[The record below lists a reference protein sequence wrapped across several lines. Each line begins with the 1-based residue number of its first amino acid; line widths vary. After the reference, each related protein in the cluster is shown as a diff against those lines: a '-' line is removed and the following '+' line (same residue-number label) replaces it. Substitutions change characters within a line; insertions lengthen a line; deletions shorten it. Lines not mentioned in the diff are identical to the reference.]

1 MKKKTITILSLASLM
16 ILTACGG
23 KGSSTSSSPVSTAP
37 SITESS
43 GNSSSNSSGSAVEP
57 SVTFDTISDLY
68 EYLSSEGMKKDIAM
82 GKSYTR
88 ENEIFETV
96 LYGTRTT
103 TIKEKGESFASNTF
117 YAEGTEDV
125 SYVDSE
131 LPSQNYETKD
141 SYQTLRILED
151 NVFYQ
156 VIDYANGKDRDDASK
171 TPYSESL
178 ATQIAQASSINS
190 VYYLLYYYNLLIA
203 DHVIAGFDNIVP
215 VIDEE
220 TGSSNYTIDT
230 TWNDTSSG
238 YTYNYGAKI
247 DLTLDKDGYL
257 TSFTFDYLE
266 QLDDSGNTKI
276 VSSITDSFV
285 VTLGEKDAYTEQ
297 KLNPLDYFMTSYD
310 IQLLWN
316 DGILE
321 ANHVADANN
330 FPIGQLVRVQAVNI
344 SPEKAVDTDL
354 EIVDSSNQDVIKITK
369 YDNYKPT
376 IEAVGE
382 GTTTLTVRSESG
394 IEKTIDVTVKAPAM
408 ESIDVNL
415 YVSHKYKGEEENIY
429 VFVNP
434 DNTMDTYTV
443 TASDNIKLT
452 KDENGDYTATYLET
466 GDAWVRATSNNNP
479 EVYDQVDFVIEE
491 KKTAEEVKANIV
503 GTWTGGLPN
512 MDGSSMIENAATV
525 EFTSEDAAEA
535 GYKKGYFTL
544 NSSDTG
550 FTFIPGQKYEF
561 TYKID
566 ETYSRDDRVLVL
578 ISSITYVS
586 EGGMEYTYDNNYA
599 FFEFNGEDANI
610 VFSLSDPNYY
620 GYTIDLDCKKVD

>member
-190 VYYLLYYYNLLIA
+190 VYYLLL
-203 DHVIAGFDNIVP
+203 
-215 VIDEE
+215 
-220 TGSSNYTIDT
+220 
-230 TWNDTSSG
+230 
-238 YTYNYGAKI
+238 
-247 DLTLDKDGYL
+247 
-257 TSFTFDYLE
+257 
-266 QLDDSGNTKI
+266 
-276 VSSITDSFV
+276 
-285 VTLGEKDAYTEQ
+285 
-297 KLNPLDYFMTSYD
+297 
-310 IQLLWN
+310 
-316 DGILE
+316 
-321 ANHVADANN
+321 
-330 FPIGQLVRVQAVNI
+330 
-344 SPEKAVDTDL
+344 
-354 EIVDSSNQDVIKITK
+354 
-369 YDNYKPT
+369 
-376 IEAVGE
+376 
-382 GTTTLTVRSESG
+382 
-394 IEKTIDVTVKAPAM
+394 
-408 ESIDVNL
+408 
-415 YVSHKYKGEEENIY
+415 
-429 VFVNP
+429 
-434 DNTMDTYTV
+434 
-443 TASDNIKLT
+443 
-452 KDENGDYTATYLET
+452 
-466 GDAWVRATSNNNP
+466 
-479 EVYDQVDFVIEE
+479 
-491 KKTAEEVKANIV
+491 
-503 GTWTGGLPN
+503 
-512 MDGSSMIENAATV
+512 
-525 EFTSEDAAEA
+525 
-535 GYKKGYFTL
+535 
-544 NSSDTG
+544 
-550 FTFIPGQKYEF
+550 
-561 TYKID
+561 
-566 ETYSRDDRVLVL
+566 
-578 ISSITYVS
+578 
-586 EGGMEYTYDNNYA
+586 
-599 FFEFNGEDANI
+599 
-610 VFSLSDPNYY
+610 
-620 GYTIDLDCKKVD
+620 